1 MPAQY
6 TVGQTLPDGSKVT
19 ADTYQTFPDGSSV
32 ETMTSSIG
40 DVTTTYTPGPG
51 TKVANQQTIN
61 QRVQANLTTLETW
74 ISNNPSG
81 AVLTGP
87 QTLVLAKMLVGLCR
101 LLLNQTSTTGG
112 A

>member
-1 MPAQY
+1 MAAQY

-51 TKVANQQTIN
+51 TPKANQQTI
-61 QRVQANLTTLETW
+61 QSRIQANLATIESW
-74 ISNNPSG
+74 ISANPSG

-87 QTLVLAKMLVGLCR
+87 QTLVLAKMLAGLCR
-101 LLLNQTSTTGG
+101 LLLNETNTTGG
-112 A
+112 S